1 MMRVSLRATVQLSGD
16 PRKLIHTWQRRRV
29 RGGRERER
37 ERERERRGRKRR
49 REERYKIKLSYI

>member
-37 ERERERRGRKRR
+37 ERERRGRKR